1 MRGGDDGSAVSTD
14 KDPSDENA
22 VAVAASAGRSSLGDS
37 GANKII
43 LLTPHP
49 DESRKAKGRR

>member
-1 MRGGDDGSAVSTD
+1 MRGGDEGSMVSTD
-14 KDPSDENA
+14 KDSSDENA
-22 VAVAASAGRSSLGDS
+22 VAVAVSAGSSSLGRS

-43 LLTPHP
+43 LFTPHP

>member
-1 MRGGDDGSAVSTD
+1 MVSTD

-22 VAVAASAGRSSLGDS
+22 VAVAVSAGRSLLGHS

-43 LLTPHP
+43 LFTPHP
-49 DESRKAKGRR
+49 DESRKAKGRK